1 MVGNSVQL
9 IETFR
14 EQVQIDDLM
23 QKLGGDDF
31 KRLAWQSQGLWV
43 YLEAI
48 WDDTAKKVLTA
59 DKEVGK
65 VW

>member
-31 KRLAWQSQGLWV
+31 RRLA
-43 YLEAI
+43 
-48 WDDTAKKVLTA
+48 
-59 DKEVGK
+59 
-65 VW
+65 